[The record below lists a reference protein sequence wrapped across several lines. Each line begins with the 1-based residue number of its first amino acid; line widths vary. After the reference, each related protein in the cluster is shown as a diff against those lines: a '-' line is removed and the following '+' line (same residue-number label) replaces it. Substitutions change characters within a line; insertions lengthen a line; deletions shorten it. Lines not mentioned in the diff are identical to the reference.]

1 MAKINCFIPVQEKS
15 QVIAT
20 VEGLKSSEL
29 VSKIYLLATED
40 FSDAIEGCEVVKID
54 SLQSSATVKK
64 IAELSDAEYSLI
76 YTKYTT
82 LELGYFAMERF
93 VNLAQ
98 DSAASM
104 LYADHYQIT
113 DGVKKASPVI
123 DYQFGSLRD
132 DFNFGSVLFYN
143 AEAEMDLDCGMGSIK
158 IKF

>member
-1 MAKINCFIPVQEKS
+1 MG
-15 QVIAT
+15 T
-20 VEGLKSSEL
+20 VAGLQANEL
-29 VSKIYLLATED
+29 VAKIYLLATED
-40 FSDAIEGCEVVKID
+40 FNESIEGCEVVKID
-54 SLQSSATVKK
+54 SLQSSATIKK

-82 LELGYFAMERF
+82 LELGYFALERF

-98 DSAASM
+98 DSNASM

-143 AEAEMDLDCGMGSIK
+143 AAAL
-158 IKF
+158 

>member
-76 YTKYTT
+76 YTCCRCGLKGKKLYSCDN
-82 LELGYFAMERF
+82 EL
-93 VNLAQ
+93 N
-98 DSAASM
+98 D
-104 LYADHYQIT
+104 
-113 DGVKKASPVI
+113 
-123 DYQFGSLRD
+123 
-132 DFNFGSVLFYN
+132 
-143 AEAEMDLDCGMGSIK
+143 
-158 IKF
+158 